1 MKDGQRVQ
9 DVDTQLLGTVQIRG
23 REAVVVW
30 DPPYPGTIALCD
42 AVDYGLYRADNE

>member
-23 REAVVVW
+23 QEAVVVW
-30 DPPYPGTIALCD
+30 DPPYPGTVDLSE
-42 AVDYGLYRADNE
+42 AVHHGLYRADNE

>member
-1 MKDGQRVQ
+1 VMDAN
-9 DVDTQLLGTVQIRG
+9 TQLLGTVQIRG

-30 DPPYPGTIALCD
+30 DPPYPGTVDLRD